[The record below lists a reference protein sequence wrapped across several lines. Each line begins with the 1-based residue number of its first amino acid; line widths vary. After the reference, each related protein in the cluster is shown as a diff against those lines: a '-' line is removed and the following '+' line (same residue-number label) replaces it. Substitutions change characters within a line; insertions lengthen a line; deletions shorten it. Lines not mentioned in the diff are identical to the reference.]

1 MSIYRN
7 VSVIQGK
14 DEIRLGRYSFIDG
27 GGQDFLG
34 YGSLVTGCF
43 GYEGSQVSCRA
54 NWQRTDA
61 MRV

>member
-27 GGQDFLG
+27 GGRDFLG
-34 YGSLVTGCF
+34 YESLVSGCF
-43 GYEGSQVSCRA
+43 GYGASQVSC
-54 NWQRTDA
+54 
-61 MRV
+61 

>member
-27 GGQDFLG
+27 DGRDFQG
-34 YGSLVTGCF
+34 YESLVSGCF
-43 GYEGSQVSCRA
+43 
-54 NWQRTDA
+54 
-61 MRV
+61 